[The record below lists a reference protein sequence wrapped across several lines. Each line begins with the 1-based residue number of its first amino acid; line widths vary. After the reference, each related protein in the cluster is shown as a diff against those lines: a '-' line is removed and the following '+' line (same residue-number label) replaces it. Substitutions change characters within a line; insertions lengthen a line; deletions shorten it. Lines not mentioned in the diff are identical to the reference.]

1 MNKLIER
8 LKNGIITENPIFVQ
22 VLAMCPT
29 LAVTTSAENAVGMG
43 IASTVVL
50 IFSNMIISAIRK
62 FIPDKIRIPAY
73 IVVIASFVTI
83 LEMLMQGYVPA
94 LYKSLGIFI
103 PLIVVNC
110 VILGRAESYA
120 SKNAVIP
127 SIFDAIGMG
136 LGFTVA
142 LFLIGSFREVLGAGS
157 ILGIQIMPETF
168 KPASIMILAPG
179 AFFTV
184 GLLMMILNAVSLKK
198 DKKPLEDKCGGGCGN
213 CASACGTNSNATS
226 CSTNSSIKEDNLDPK
241 GIEIKK

>member
-29 LAVTTSAENAVGMG
+29 LAVTTSAENALGMG
-43 IASTVVL
+43 LASTVVL
-50 IFSNMIISAIRK
+50 IFSNMMISAIRK

-83 LEMLMQGYVPA
+83 VDMLMHGYVPA

-110 VILGRAESYA
+110 VILGRAEAYA
-120 SKNAVIP
+120 SKNPVLP

-142 LFLIGSFREVLGAGS
+142 LFLIGTFREIIGAGQ
-157 ILGIQIMPETF
+157 ILGIQVMPLSY

-179 AFFTV
+179 AFFTLG
-184 GLLMMILNAVSLKK
+184 GLVTFLNYRKIKK
-198 DKKPLEDKCGGGCGN
+198 AKKNNEQVIEMKAGGCG
-213 CASACGTNSNATS
+213 S
-226 CSTNSSIKEDNLDPK
+226 CSGCGNGGCSSSK
-241 GIEIKK
+241 

>member
-29 LAVTTSAENAVGMG
+29 LAVTTSAENALGMG
-43 IASTVVL
+43 LASTVVL

-62 FIPDKIRIPAY
+62 LVPDEIRIPAY

-83 LEMLMQGYVPA
+83 IDMLMQGYLPS
-94 LYKSLGIFI
+94 LYSSLGLFI

-110 VILGRAESYA
+110 IILGRAEAYA
-120 SKNAVIP
+120 SKNPILP

-136 LGFTVA
+136 LGFTIA
-142 LFLIGSFREVLGAGS
+142 LFLIGTFREILGAGQF
-157 ILGIQIMPETF
+157 LGIQVIPETI

-179 AFFTV
+179 AFFTLG
-184 GLLMMILNAVSLKK
+184 GLMVILNAYNMKK
-198 DKKPLEDKCGGGCGN
+198 AAKTGEEVKPLEHNCGSCSGCGTGT
-213 CASACGTNSNATS
+213 CGT
-226 CSTNSSIKEDNLDPK
+226 SS
-241 GIEIKK
+241 GIEIKEINKN

>member
-29 LAVTTSAENAVGMG
+29 LAVTTRAENALGMG
-43 IASTVVL
+43 LASTVVL
-50 IFSNMIISAIRK
+50 IFSNMMISAIRK
-62 FIPDKIRIPAY
+62 FVPDKIRIPAY

-83 LEMLMQGYVPA
+83 VDMLMHGYVPA

-110 VILGRAESYA
+110 VILGRAEAYA
-120 SKNAVIP
+120 SKNPVIP

-142 LFLIGSFREVLGAGS
+142 LFLIGAFREVIGAGQ
-157 ILGIQIMPETF
+157 ILGMQVMPASY

-179 AFFTV
+179 AFFTLG
-184 GLLMMILNAVSLKK
+184 GLVTFLNYRKIKK
-198 DKKPLEDKCGGGCGN
+198 AKKNNEQVIEMQAGGCG
-213 CASACGTNSNATS
+213 S
-226 CSTNSSIKEDNLDPK
+226 CSGCGNGGCSTRK
-241 GIEIKK
+241 

>member
-29 LAVTTSAENAVGMG
+29 LAVTTSAENALGMG
-43 IASTVVL
+43 LASTVVL
-50 IFSNMIISAIRK
+50 IFSNMMISAIRK
-62 FIPDKIRIPAY
+62 FVPDKIRIPAY

-83 LEMLMQGYVPA
+83 VDMLMHGYVPA

-110 VILGRAESYA
+110 VILGRAEAYA
-120 SKNAVIP
+120 SKNPVIP

-142 LFLIGSFREVLGAGS
+142 LFLIGAFREVIGAGQ
-157 ILGIQIMPETF
+157 ILGMQVMPASY

-179 AFFTV
+179 AFFTLV
-184 GLLMMILNAVSLKK
+184 GLVTFLYY
-198 DKKPLEDKCGGGCGN
+198 
-213 CASACGTNSNATS
+213 
-226 CSTNSSIKEDNLDPK
+226 
-241 GIEIKK
+241 

>member
-29 LAVTTSAENAVGMG
+29 LAVTTSAENALGMG
-43 IASTVVL
+43 LASTVVL
-50 IFSNMIISAIRK
+50 IFSNMMISAIRK
-62 FIPDKIRIPAY
+62 LIPDEIRIPAY

-83 LEMLMQGYVPA
+83 IDMLMQGYLPS
-94 LYKSLGIFI
+94 LYSSLGIFI

-110 VILGRAESYA
+110 IILGRAEAYA
-120 SKNAVIP
+120 SKNQILP

-136 LGFTVA
+136 LGFTIA
-142 LFLIGSFREVLGAGS
+142 LFLIGTFREILGAGQ
-157 ILGIQIMPETF
+157 ILGIQIIPETI

-184 GLLMMILNAVSLKK
+184 GGLMVALNAFNMRKAAKTGEAV
-198 DKKPLEDKCGGGCGN
+198 KPLEHSCGSCSGCGT
-213 CASACGTNSNATS
+213 GS
-226 CSTNSSIKEDNLDPK
+226 CSTSSGSEIKEISKN
-241 GIEIKK
+241 

>member
-29 LAVTTSAENAVGMG
+29 LAVTTSAENALGMG
-43 IASTVVL
+43 LASTVVL
-50 IFSNMIISAIRK
+50 IFSNMMISAIRK
-62 FIPDKIRIPAY
+62 FVPDKIRIPAY

-83 LEMLMQGYVPA
+83 VDMLMHGYVPA

-110 VILGRAESYA
+110 VILGRAEAYA
-120 SKNAVIP
+120 SKNPVIP

-142 LFLIGSFREVLGAGS
+142 LFLIGAFREVIGVGQ
-157 ILGIQIMPETF
+157 ILGMQVMPASY

-179 AFFTV
+179 AFFTLG
-184 GLLMMILNAVSLKK
+184 GLVTFLNYRKIKK
-198 DKKPLEDKCGGGCGN
+198 AKKNNEQVIEMQAGGCG
-213 CASACGTNSNATS
+213 S
-226 CSTNSSIKEDNLDPK
+226 CSGCGNGGCSTRK
-241 GIEIKK
+241 

>member
-29 LAVTTSAENAVGMG
+29 WAVTTSAENALGMG
-43 IASTVVL
+43 LASTVVL
-50 IFSNMIISAIRK
+50 IFSNMMISAIRK
-62 FIPDKIRIPAY
+62 FVPDKIRIPAY

-83 LEMLMQGYVPA
+83 VDMLMHGYVPA

-103 PLIVVNC
+103 PLIVVSC
-110 VILGRAESYA
+110 VILGRAEAYA
-120 SKNAVIP
+120 SKNPVIP

-142 LFLIGSFREVLGAGS
+142 LFLIGAFREVIGAGQ
-157 ILGIQIMPETF
+157 ILGMQVMPASY

-179 AFFTV
+179 AFFTLG
-184 GLLMMILNAVSLKK
+184 GLVTFLNYRKIKK
-198 DKKPLEDKCGGGCGN
+198 AKKNNEQVIEMQAGGCG
-213 CASACGTNSNATS
+213 S
-226 CSTNSSIKEDNLDPK
+226 CSGCGNGGCSTRK
-241 GIEIKK
+241 

>member
-29 LAVTTSAENAVGMG
+29 LAVTTSAENALGMG
-43 IASTVVL
+43 LASTVVL
-50 IFSNMIISAIRK
+50 IFSNMMISAIRK
-62 FIPDKIRIPAY
+62 FVPDKIRIPAY

-83 LEMLMQGYVPA
+83 VDMLMHGYVPA

-110 VILGRAESYA
+110 VILGGAEAYA
-120 SKNAVIP
+120 SKNPVIP

-142 LFLIGSFREVLGAGS
+142 LFLIGAFREVIGAGQ
-157 ILGIQIMPETF
+157 ILGMQVMPASY

-179 AFFTV
+179 AFFTLG
-184 GLLMMILNAVSLKK
+184 GLVTFLNYRKIKK
-198 DKKPLEDKCGGGCGN
+198 AKKNNEQVIEMQAGGCG
-213 CASACGTNSNATS
+213 S
-226 CSTNSSIKEDNLDPK
+226 CSGCGNGGCSTRK
-241 GIEIKK
+241 

>member
-29 LAVTTSAENAVGMG
+29 LAVTTSAENALGMG
-43 IASTVVL
+43 LASTVVL
-50 IFSNMIISAIRK
+50 IFSNMMISAIRK
-62 FIPDKIRIPAY
+62 FVPDKIRIPAY

-83 LEMLMQGYVPA
+83 VDMLMHGYVPA

-103 PLIVVNC
+103 PLIVVSC
-110 VILGRAESYA
+110 VILGRAEAYA
-120 SKNAVIP
+120 SKNPVIP

-142 LFLIGSFREVLGAGS
+142 LFLIGAFREVIGAGQ
-157 ILGIQIMPETF
+157 ILGMQVMPASY

-179 AFFTV
+179 AFFTLG
-184 GLLMMILNAVSLKK
+184 GLVTFLNYRKIKK
-198 DKKPLEDKCGGGCGN
+198 AKKNNEQVIEMQAGGCG
-213 CASACGTNSNATS
+213 S
-226 CSTNSSIKEDNLDPK
+226 CSGCGNGGCSTRK
-241 GIEIKK
+241 